1 MIVKIGDKW
10 VVKSKDGSQQ
20 FGEYDTEEAAKKRLA
35 EVEAFK
41 HMNNKLQVNVLTTIN
56 SASNIS
62 EQIID
67 GDPHYVIKN
76 VVPVVDDVVMNNGLY
91 PGEEIRKSYHG
102 LDGKPAPYNH
112 PMIDGK
118 YVSASMT
125 RAANQF
131 SVGAWIENSS
141 HDGSKALVDLKVN
154 KVIAERSEK
163 GQELLARIEALMN
176 SAEGAEPIHV
186 STGLL
191 LNREAAEGTSKGK
204 KYTWIARN
212 MEWDHLAILPPGV
225 PGAGTPEDGVG
236 IFATNGEQIERIT
249 VNLEDSTV
257 PDESANKIN
266 NKSWLHKAIN
276 YITNKSDLSF
286 ENISEQLRERMMD
299 ILPRDSWPYI
309 FAVYD
314 DKFGV
319 EIDGQKYMQSYI
331 IIDDVVKLVG
341 ERVKAVYKTELE
353 PVKSTEGEISMTN
366 EELQAAVAEATKLAV
381 NEALKPV
388 QESLT
393 AVNQKLTDIEA
404 ENVKLKEQLQANTE
418 QEETAMRA
426 AIIAELKLPESAVNA
441 LKGEALRETYA
452 LTSKPAAL
460 KGGFQPNHA
469 DDDFDMEAPE

>member
-10 VVKSKDGSQQ
+10 VAKSKDGSQQ

-131 SVGAWIENSS
+131 SVGAWIENPS
-141 HDGSKALVDLKVN
+141 HDGSKALVDLKIN
-154 KVIAERSEK
+154 KVKAERSEK
-163 GQELLARIEALMN
+163 GQELIGRIEALKN
-176 SAEGAEPIHV
+176 SAEDAEPIHV

-366 EELQAAVAEATKLAV
+366 EELQAVLA
-381 NEALKPV
+381 EALKPV

>member
-1 MIVKIGDKW
+1 M
-10 VVKSKDGSQQ
+10 KD
-20 FGEYDTEEAAKKRLA
+20 
-35 EVEAFK
+35 
-41 HMNNKLQVNVLTTIN
+41 LQVNILTTIN

-67 GDPHYVIKN
+67 GDVHFIIKN
-76 VVPVVDDVVMNNGLY
+76 VVPLVDDVVMNGGMY
-91 PGEEIRKSYHG
+91 PAKEIRNSYHG
-102 LDGKPAPYNH
+102 LNGNPAPYNH
-112 PMIDGK
+112 PMVDGSF
-118 YVSASMT
+118 VSAHNI
-125 RAANQF
+125 RAVNQYH
-131 SVGAWIENSS
+131 VGAWIENAS
-141 HDGSKALVDLKVN
+141 HDGGKVLVDLKVN

-163 GQELLARIEALMN
+163 GQELIGRIEALKN
-176 SAEGAEPIHV
+176 SAESAEPIHV

-204 KYTWIARN
+204 KYSWIARN

-266 NKSWLHKAIN
+266 YKSWLHKAIN

-286 ENISEQLRERMMD
+286 DNITEQIRSRLKQETG
-299 ILPRDSWPYI
+299 PEVWPYI
-309 FAVYD
+309 VAVYD
-314 DKFGV
+314 DRAGF
-319 EIDGQKYMQSYI
+319 EIDGQLYQQFYI
-331 IIDDVVKLVG
+331 VEDDVVKLVG

-366 EELQAAVAEATKLAV
+366 EELQAVLA
-381 NEALKPV
+381 EALKPV

>member
-41 HMNNKLQVNVLTTIN
+41 RMDNRLQVNIRYTIN
-56 SASNIS
+56 SAGNIS
-62 EQIID
+62 EKIID
-67 GDPHYVIKN
+67 GHPHYVIKN
-76 VVPVVDDVVMNNGLY
+76 VVPVVDDVVMNDGLY
-91 PGEEIRKSYHG
+91 PGEEIRRSYHG

-141 HDGSKALVDLKVN
+141 HDGSKALVDLYINIAV
-154 KVIAERSEK
+154 AERTEH
-163 GQELLARIEALMN
+163 GQELIGRIEALKN
-176 SAEGAEPIHV
+176 SSEDAEPIHV

-266 NKSWLHKAIN
+266 YKSWLHKAIN

-286 ENISEQLRERMMD
+286 ENISEQIRQ
-299 ILPRDSWPYI
+299 ILKAEVGEDVWPYI
-309 FAVYD
+309 VAVYD
-314 DKFGV
+314 DRVGFEIKGQIFQQFYIV
-319 EIDGQKYMQSYI
+319 E
-331 IIDDVVKLVG
+331 DDVVKLVG

-366 EELQAAVAEATKLAV
+366 EELQAVLA
-381 NEALKPV
+381 EALKPV

-441 LKGEALRETYA
+441 LKGDALRETYA

>member
-56 SASNIS
+56 SASNVS

-91 PGEEIRKSYHG
+91 PGEEIRNSYHG

-163 GQELLARIEALMN
+163 GQELLGRIEALMN

-204 KYTWIARN
+204 KYSWIARN

-266 NKSWLHKAIN
+266 YKSWLHKAIN

-286 ENISEQLRERMMD
+286 ENISEQIRQ
-299 ILPRDSWPYI
+299 ILKAEVGEDVWPYI
-309 FAVYD
+309 VAVYD
-314 DKFGV
+314 DRVGFEIKGQIFQQFYIV
-319 EIDGQKYMQSYI
+319 E
-331 IIDDVVKLVG
+331 DDVVKLVG

-366 EELQAAVAEATKLAV
+366 EELQAVLA
-381 NEALKPV
+381 EALKPV

-441 LKGEALRETYA
+441 LKGDALRETYA
-452 LTSKPAAL
+452 LTSKPAVL
-460 KGGFQPNHA
+460 KCGFQPNHA